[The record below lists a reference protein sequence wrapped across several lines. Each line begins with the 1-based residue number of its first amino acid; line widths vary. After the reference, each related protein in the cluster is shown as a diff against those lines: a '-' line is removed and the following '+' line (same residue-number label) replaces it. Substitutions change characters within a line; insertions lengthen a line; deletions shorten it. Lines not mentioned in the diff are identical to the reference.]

1 MARMNNGYLGP
12 DKRNV
17 FDGVISLNKQALLSS
32 LILDKISNTNLAGA
46 WGLRKLRTAYSD
58 VCVQVRNSS
67 TNALAQIGFSGQDLN
82 TTALASHVGSVNGL
96 TSVLYD
102 QSGNNRHFSQSTNA
116 SQPRLSVSGTPEVIN
131 SKPAIFLDGSDDSL
145 LAASLIPNLVNN
157 NAFSLFFVMQKT
169 AATGGIIINQG
180 KTAQYFHYGIQTDA
194 TTNTFRWGNTNNYYV
209 FGSNTNTLAQLQ
221 IISVISSGGTTEM
234 FRNGTSIGTTANGIA
249 AASFVSGDELALGKV
264 AGSAASFFQGRIA
277 TLIIFT
283 RALSTTERQL
293 LETDSSNYYG
303 ISLA

>member
-1 MARMNNGYLGP
+1 MARMNNGYIGP

-17 FDGVISLNKQALLSS
+17 FDGVISLNKQALSS

-58 VCVQVRNSS
+58 NCVQVRNSS

-82 TTALASHVGSVNGL
+82 TTALATHVGSVNGL

-157 NAFSLFFVMQKT
+157 NAFSLFLVMQKT
-169 AATGGIIINQG
+169 AATEASIINQG
-180 KTAQYFHYGIQTDA
+180 KTGSYYHYGIRTDA
-194 TTNTFRWGNTNNYYV
+194 TTNSFRWRNNNNDYV

-234 FRNGTSIGTTANGIA
+234 FRNGTSIGTTANGIT
-249 AASFVSGDELALGKV
+249 AASFVSGDEFSLGKT
-264 AGSAASFFQGRIA
+264 AGSAANFFQGRIA

-283 RALSTTERQL
+283 RALSTIERQL
-293 LETDSSNYYG
+293 LEADASTYYA

>member
-1 MARMNNGYLGP
+1 MARMNNGYIGP

-17 FDGVISLNKQALLSS
+17 FDGVISLNKQALSS

-58 VCVQVRNSS
+58 NCVQVRNSS

-82 TTALASHVGSVNGL
+82 TTALATHVGSVNGL
-96 TSVLYD
+96 TSILYD
-102 QSGNNRHFSQSTNA
+102 QSGNGRHFSQSTNA

-145 LAASLIPNLVNN
+145 LASSLIGSLVNN
-157 NAFSLFFVMQKT
+157 NAFSLFLVVQKT
-169 AATGGIIINQG
+169 AATEALIISQG
-180 KTAQYFHYGIQTDA
+180 KTAAYFHFGIRTDA
-194 TTNTFRWGNTNNYYV
+194 TTNAFRWRNNNNDYV

-234 FRNGTSIGTTANGIA
+234 FRNGTSIGTTANGITSN
-249 AASFVSGDELALGKV
+249 SFVSGDELALGKV
-264 AGSAASFFQGRIA
+264 AGAGASFFQGRIA
-277 TLIIFT
+277 TLIMFT
-283 RALSTTERQL
+283 RALSTLERQL
-293 LETDSSNYYG
+293 LEADASTYYG